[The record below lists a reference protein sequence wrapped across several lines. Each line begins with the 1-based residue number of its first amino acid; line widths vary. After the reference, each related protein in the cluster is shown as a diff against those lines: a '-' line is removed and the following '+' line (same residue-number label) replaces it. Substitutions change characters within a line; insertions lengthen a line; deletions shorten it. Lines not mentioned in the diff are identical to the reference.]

1 MTFDEYTKKLAT
13 IQADGYLSIDDTILV
28 KRKVVGLKKL
38 HECSEEELTH
48 IIKEY
53 RIEYK
58 KKDYFYDNQHKF
70 KKSKNKYTTRKDWD

>member
-1 MTFDEYTKKLAT
+1 MTFDEFTKKLAT
-13 IQADGYLSIDDTILV
+13 IQADGHLSIDDTMLV
-28 KRKVVGLKKL
+28 KRRVVGLKKL
-38 HECSEEELTH
+38 NECSEEELTD

-70 KKSKNKYTTRKDWD
+70 KKSKHKYTTRKDWD